1 MLLCLCPANFR
12 GGGPGGTLL
21 AQGAGAGSPAV
32 SGPSQCQAGLQPELE
47 GVKDSCAQSLQLLLP
62 SPHISTNGTTWNL
75 PSFQNL
81 TCGSSNPSFLPN
93 DPHL

>member
-47 GVKDSCAQSLQLLLP
+47 GVKDSCAQSLHTA
-62 SPHISTNGTTWNL
+62 SPALSPYQYKWHHLELAQFSEPNL
-75 PSFQNL
+75 CFFKPKL
-81 TCGSSNPSFLPN
+81 SSK
-93 DPHL
+93 